1 MVSRTQKKIAART
14 WHIYFRGLKQLQK
27 YSVKLEKTIPTLY
40 MASIEYQCIGTS
52 CVELIWQNAVKYD
65 AVKAFDARHTSA
77 KNFTVVPKI
86 PPLCESPPVQ
96 AAPGSANG
104 TDDASRQGAESSVPA
119 ATDAAAPAVNVT
131 GRFRRYDGR
140 VFRDRCREA
149 IEAKTLDQHLFDAW
163 SVAHDRRRGNIKT
176 KGR

>member
-1 MVSRTQKKIAART
+1 MKSFVAK
-14 WHIYFRGLKQLQK
+14 
-27 YSVKLEKTIPTLY
+27 
-40 MASIEYQCIGTS
+40 
-52 CVELIWQNAVKYD
+52 
-65 AVKAFDARHTSA
+65 HTSA

-86 PPLCESPPVQ
+86 TPLCESPPVQ

-104 TDDASRQGAESSVPA
+104 TDDTSRQGAESSVPA

-149 IEAKTLDQHLFDAW
+149 IKAKNARPASLRRLERGPRQEAREHQD
-163 SVAHDRRRGNIKT
+163 
-176 KGR
+176 